1 VNLLARNAGA
11 SARRLRRL
19 KNSFD
24 LEAGDDK
31 LVEVGGLEAQ
41 RGDTADDSD
50 RDGAG
55 NDGVFDGGGAALVSR
70 QIQSRSRSIG
80 MSGTSAGGIG

>member
-1 VNLLARNAGA
+1 MNLLAGSIAA
-11 SARRLRRL
+11 P

-24 LEAGDDK
+24 LEAGEDD
-31 LVEVGGLEAQ
+31 LVEIGGLEAQ
-41 RGDTADDSD
+41 RGDAADDGD

-55 NDGVFDGGGAALVSR
+55 DDGIFDGGGAALVAR

-80 MSGTSAGGIG
+80 MSGASAGGIG